1 VDRITNK
8 PAPAKRPSGSHPPIV
23 ANAPGSPLRRFALV
37 ERLEALGRVS
47 HFALLATAALPS
59 ILRRPGEFLTQFY
72 RVLLG
77 ALPLAATAGAAIGV
91 VVWMHLRGA
100 LQSVGGPGAVAY
112 LPQALSLAVVL
123 EFAPIAAGLL
133 VAGRSGASL
142 GAELGSM
149 RLTEQVDALEVLGMS
164 PLRELVA
171 PRLAACMAALP
182 MLTMFITYLAL
193 GCGYLAEALGGS
205 MTLTQYTN
213 ECLRV
218 LRLRDVIP
226 ATLKTVVF
234 GYLIGVVGCWYGMT
248 ARGGTE
254 GVGQAATGGV
264 VVSIF
269 LVLVA
274 DVVLVKAIQLVF

>member
-1 VDRITNK
+1 VNPLPVPPT
-8 PAPAKRPSGSHPPIV
+8 APARRPSGSTSSDRGFPW
-23 ANAPGSPLRRFALV
+23 PLLQ
-37 ERLEALGRVS
+37 RLESLGQAT
-47 HFALLATAALPS
+47 HFAFRASLALPS
-59 ILRRPGEFLTQFY
+59 VFRRPGELLAQLY

-77 ALPLAATAGAAIGV
+77 ALPLAVTAGAAIGV

-100 LQSVGGPGAVAY
+100 LQSVGGPGAVQY

-123 EFAPIAAGLL
+123 EFAPIAAGLI
-133 VAGRSGASL
+133 VAGRSGAGL

-149 RLTEQVDALEVLGMS
+149 RLTEQVDALEVLGLS
-164 PLRELVA
+164 PVRELVA
-171 PRLAACMAALP
+171 PRLAACMLALP
-182 MLTMFITYLAL
+182 VLTLFIMYLAL
-193 GCGYLAEALGGS
+193 GFGYFAEAVGGS
-205 MTLTQYTN
+205 MTMTQYTN

-218 LRLRDVIP
+218 LRLHDAIP

-234 GYLIGVVGCWYGMT
+234 GWLIGAVGCWYGMN

-254 GVGQAATGGV
+254 GVGQAATAGV

-274 DVVLVKAIQLVF
+274 DVVLVKAIQILF